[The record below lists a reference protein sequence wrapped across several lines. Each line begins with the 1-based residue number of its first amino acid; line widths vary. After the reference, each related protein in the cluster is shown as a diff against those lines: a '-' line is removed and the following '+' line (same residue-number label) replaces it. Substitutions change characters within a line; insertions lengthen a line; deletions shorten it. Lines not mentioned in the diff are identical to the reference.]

1 MERREARRLLEKS
14 TDFKFEGDK
23 VVLRDPRIIAATQAS
38 ARELDGYTELPPVP
52 RVSTDARLS
61 A

>member
-23 VVLRDPRIIAATQAS
+23 VMLRDRRIIAAVEAS
-38 ARELDGYTELPPVP
+38 AHEASECPEYLPTG
-52 RVSTDARLS
+52 RVGHDARLT

>member
-1 MERREARRLLEKS
+1 MERREARRLLEES

-23 VVLRDPRIIAATQAS
+23 VILRDVRIIAAVEAS
-38 ARELDGYTELPPVP
+38 AREAGDSMEYLRTGL
-52 RVSTDARLS
+52 SGSDAHLT